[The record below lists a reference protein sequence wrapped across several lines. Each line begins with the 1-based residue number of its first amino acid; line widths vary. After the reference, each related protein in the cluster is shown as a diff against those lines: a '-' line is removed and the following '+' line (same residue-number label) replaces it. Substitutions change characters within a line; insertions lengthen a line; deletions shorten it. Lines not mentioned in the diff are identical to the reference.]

1 MKWGWRE
8 RRMGRQVCSC
18 RLLRLVSFAAYV
30 HSTSSTLYSTFTTL
44 SKNTTQLNIAFIF
57 QRFPPASP
65 GQRVRQI
72 TFGHDA
78 AKTCMHTYRLSPPSL
93 FDLTASQMDSRT
105 ADFLNITGQMEQQRT
120 QEFSKMYP
128 VSV

>member
-1 MKWGWRE
+1 MQLPAAASSKFCC
-8 RRMGRQVCSC
+8 VCI
-18 RLLRLVSFAAYV
+18 

-57 QRFPPASP
+57 QRSPPASP

-78 AKTCMHTYRLSPPSL
+78 AETCMHTHIGYPPPHSL
-93 FDLTASQMDSRT
+93 FDLTASQMGQPDRRLPKYNGSNGTTENTRTHSLKCIRSLSDSS
-105 ADFLNITGQMEQQRT
+105 LI
-120 QEFSKMYP
+120 
-128 VSV
+128 